1 MGIRKL
7 LKRGNHKLSTKQGIW
22 TLPRSTCIGAGE
34 CRKFCYAKKMEKF
47 PNVRA
52 SRLWRLEQ
60 TKSADFIEK
69 MVTEVQNRKIK
80 IIRIHEAGDF
90 YSQEYLE
97 KWFEIA
103 KKLPE
108 IKLYV
113 FTKAF
118 ELDFT
123 NTPENLVVIQ
133 SYGSRYDN
141 KINKTQ
147 NTSRVIEDVKEL
159 YKIEYLCPYGNPKF
173 TKCGEYCNYCFDEKH
188 KVKHI
193 AFLKH

>member
-1 MGIRKL
+1 MRKL

-34 CRKFCYAKKMEKF
+34 CRKYCYAKKMENM
-47 PNVRA
+47 PNVRE
-52 SRLWRLEQ
+52 SRLWKLEQ
-60 TKSADFIEK
+60 TKRKDFVERIVK
-69 MVTEVQNRKIK
+69 EVQGRKIE

-90 YSQEYLE
+90 YSQGYLE

-108 IKLYV
+108 VRIYT

-123 NTPENLVVIQ
+123 NTPENLVIIQ

-141 KINKTQ
+141 KINKMG
-147 NTSRVIEDVKEL
+147 NTSRVIESYTEL
-159 YKIEYLCPYGNPKF
+159 RKIEFLCPYHEKTF
-173 TKCGEYCNYCFDEKH
+173 TKCGEYCQYCFDKKH
-188 KVKHI
+188 KVKHV